1 MKNETRFRLTRT
13 ERVRRRPEFERAYD
27 GGVRIHGHLMTVFV
41 VANTAGQPRFG
52 VAATKKLGPAVVRN
66 RATRLAREVFRHH
79 KPDAAVDVIIVPRR
93 EMLDAP
99 FATLEAD
106 FLAALA
112 RRHRERPRPRQRTDR
127 RRPAARPAS
136 RV

>member
-1 MKNETRFRLTRT
+1 MKDETRFRLART

-27 GGVRIHGHLMTVFV
+27 GGVRIHGRLMTVFV

-52 VAATKKLGPAVVRN
+52 VAATKKLGSAVVRN
-66 RATRLAREVFRHH
+66 RAKRLAREVFRRH
-79 KPDAAVDVIIVPRR
+79 KLDAAIDVIIVPRR

-106 FLAALA
+106 FIAALD
-112 RRHRERPRPRQRTDR
+112 RRHRERPRPRQRSDR
-127 RRPAARPAS
+127 RGPAARPAA

>member
-1 MKNETRFRLTRT
+1 MKNGTRFRLTRT

-27 GGVRIHGHLMTVFV
+27 GGVRINGRLMTVFV
-41 VANTAGQPRFG
+41 VANTAGRPRFG

-66 RATRLAREVFRHH
+66 RAKRLAREVFRRH
-79 KPDAAVDVIIVPRR
+79 KLDAAVDVIIVPRR

-99 FATLEAD
+99 FATLEIEYRE
-106 FLAALA
+106 LLA
-112 RRHRERPRPRQRTDR
+112 RRDRSSPRRDHRAARGGRRPR
-127 RRPAARPAS
+127 AAS